1 MKKIRLNQLDI
12 FRGYAIILMMF
23 YHFAYD
29 LNMFGYIHAN
39 PNKDTLW
46 QISRYIIVT
55 IFLLSM
61 GMSLKLLH
69 KDNIRWDKV
78 KKRALILGGAS
89 IIVTISTYIEFPR
102 SWVYFGI
109 LHFVFVGSLLALF
122 FLNRPKLTI
131 ITTIFIFIASF
142 SEIFRLHYLYVYLYK
157 ANYIPQYT
165 QDFLNMFPWFGV
177 ILLGILMIEY
187 NLHSKLFNLSIFKS
201 KNIFNKTLAFLGRH
215 SLITYLIHLPIIF
228 GLFLAVRFFQS

>member
-23 YHFAYD
+23 YHFCYD

-69 KDNIRWDKV
+69 RDNIRWDKV

-89 IIVTISTYIEFPR
+89 LVVSISTYIQFPS

-109 LHFVFVGSLLALF
+109 LHFAFASSLLALF
-122 FLNRPKLTI
+122 FLKHKILTL
-131 ITTIFIFIASF
+131 ITMIFVFLASFTEINFIF
-142 SEIFRLHYLYVYLYK
+142 
-157 ANYIPQYT
+157 
-165 QDFLNMFPWFGV
+165 
-177 ILLGILMIEY
+177 
-187 NLHSKLFNLSIFKS
+187 
-201 KNIFNKTLAFLGRH
+201 
-215 SLITYLIHLPIIF
+215 
-228 GLFLAVRFFQS
+228 

>member
-23 YHFAYD
+23 YHFCYD

-69 KDNIRWDKV
+69 RDNIRWDKV

-109 LHFVFVGSLLALF
+109 LHFGFVGSLLALLFLKNKKLTLFVALF
-122 FLNRPKLTI
+122 FL
-131 ITTIFIFIASF
+131 FASF
-142 SEIFRLHYLYVYLYK
+142 SDIFRLHYLYVYLYQH
-157 ANYIPQYT
+157 NIIPRYT

-177 ILLGILMIEY
+177 ILIGIVSVQYDI
-187 NLHSKLFNLSIFKS
+187 HSKLFNLSIFKA
-201 KNIFNKTLAFLGRH
+201 KNNFNSLLGFLGRH
-215 SLITYLIHLPIIF
+215 SLIVYLLHLPIIF
-228 GLFLAVRFFQS
+228 GFFIIVRYINS